1 MTKNLTEQESIHC
14 LNSLLVGCELL
25 ELLDKIKEKG
35 IDSLSAD
42 QLKQLEIYSKQI
54 I

>member
-1 MTKNLTEQESIHC
+1 MFNEEVIQDVPVMT
-14 LNSLLVGCELL
+14 LND
-25 ELLDKIKEKG
+25 LLDKIKEKG
-35 IDSLSAD
+35 IDSLSEI